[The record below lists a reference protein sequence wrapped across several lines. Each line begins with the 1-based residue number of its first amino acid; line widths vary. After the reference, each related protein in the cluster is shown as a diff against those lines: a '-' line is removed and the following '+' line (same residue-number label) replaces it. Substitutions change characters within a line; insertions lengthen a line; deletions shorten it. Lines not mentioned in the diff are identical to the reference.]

1 MNLLRHEDPAAPE
14 AAAQALREGGVVL
27 YPTDTLYGLGADAF
41 SDAAVNRIYEI
52 KGRDEN
58 KPIHAIVRD
67 IEMAARYGEVD
78 ERVRRAIAQLP
89 AGKVSFV
96 VRKKTGLETGIAR
109 GINTFGFRIPDHAFC
124 FAMLEAFGGPITA
137 TSANRSGEP
146 PQLSLGATLA
156 QLGSTV
162 HLVVNGGD
170 LPPSAPSTVVDCT
183 GAEPIVLR
191 EGAVS
196 APDIFAALTE

>member
-1 MNLLRHEDPAAPE
+1 
-14 AAAQALREGGVVL
+14 
-27 YPTDTLYGLGADAF
+27 
-41 SDAAVNRIYEI
+41 
-52 KGRDEN
+52 
-58 KPIHAIVRD
+58 
-67 IEMAARYGEVD
+67 
-78 ERVRRAIAQLP
+78 VRRAIAELP

-96 VRKKTGLETGIAR
+96 VRKKPGLETGIAR
-109 GINTFGFRIPDHAFC
+109 GIDTFGFRIPDHAFC
-124 FAMLEAFGGPITA
+124 LAICEAFGDPITA
-137 TSANRSGEP
+137 TSANKSGEV
-146 PQLSLGATLA
+146 PQLALGATLS

-162 HLVVNGGD
+162 HLVDIVVNGDPPASG